1 MRADHDHVD
10 PFVTSIADYLVGR
23 SSCEKRG
30 LEDEASAK
38 PPCYLRES
46 DGGSCRIAA
55 RRHDMDDVQPRAHFQ
70 SSLAGHLP
78 RGLRGAGEICPEH
91 EITDLHARTEEQ
103 EECHVPASSRWYST
117 RRFAYALVRGSR
129 RARRVALR
137 HPVPIRG
144 SGAPRYFPSRMRRA
158 PAAAVTLARA
168 P

>member
-10 PFVTSIADYLVGR
+10 PLVTSIADYLVGR

-55 RRHDMDDVQPRAHFQ
+55 RRHDMDDVQPRAPI
-70 SSLAGHLP
+70 SRAPSRATCP
-78 RGLRGAGEICPEH
+78 AVSEAREKSVANTRLRIFM
-91 EITDLHARTEEQ
+91 LEQ

-117 RRFAYALVRGSR
+117 RRFAYALVR
-129 RARRVALR
+129 
-137 HPVPIRG
+137 
-144 SGAPRYFPSRMRRA
+144 
-158 PAAAVTLARA
+158 
-168 P
+168 